1 MKKALTELKK
11 ALLLKY
17 GDESLAFESYMKE
30 VFEKYDDIWQISE
43 AFYFYYDEER
53 RKINKDK
60 RQRQRVKS
68 HDLHIATSFLPPNGW
83 WNI

>member
-30 VFEKYDDIWQISE
+30 VLKNTTTYGKS
-43 AFYFYYDEER
+43 R
-53 RKINKDK
+53 RLFIFITMRKGG
-60 RQRQRVKS
+60 KS
-68 HDLHIATSFLPPNGW
+68 IKTNGSAKE
-83 WNI
+83 